1 MEYKSFG
8 AYLKSLRQEKELT
21 LEETAEKLNVKIE
34 KIKRWEKNMEIPDL
48 DNMYKLSRLL

>member
-48 DNMYKLSRLL
+48 DNMYKLSRFL